1 MSRIIK
7 FLAIALFACAMTPAY
22 AQNSSKAEKTINDIV
37 ARYDGTQGVEC
48 MSVVKGSGLELI
60 KMTLNKEFGKSF
72 MKGVTSITIIDY
84 SEASQET
91 CTSLR
96 KDLDVFLSVLQEFDL
111 SEEESFSK
119 NEYLR
124 CFSAVS
130 DSGTL
135 SDFVIAVEDDKTKML
150 MYMAGTIQVEQ

>member
-1 MSRIIK
+1 M
-7 FLAIALFACAMTPAY
+7 
-22 AQNSSKAEKTINDIV
+22 N
-37 ARYDGTQGVEC
+37 
-48 MSVVKGSGLELI
+48 
-60 KMTLNKEFGKSF
+60 
-72 MKGVTSITIIDY
+72 SITIIDY

-96 KDLDVFLSVLQEFDL
+96 KDLDVFLSVLQEFHL

-119 NEYLR
+119 KEYLR

-135 SDFVIAVEDDKTKML
+135 SDFVIAVEDDKT
-150 MYMAGTIQVEQ
+150 E

>member
-1 MSRIIK
+1 
-7 FLAIALFACAMTPAY
+7 MTPAY
-22 AQNSSKAEKTINDIV
+22 AQNSSKVEKTINDIV

-124 CFSAVS
+124 CFSAVT
-130 DSGTL
+130 DSATL
-135 SDFVIAVEDDKTKML
+135 SDFVIAVEDDNTKML

>member
-1 MSRIIK
+1 M
-7 FLAIALFACAMTPAY
+7 MVP
-22 AQNSSKAEKTINDIV
+22 
-37 ARYDGTQGVEC
+37 QGVEC
-48 MSVVKGSGLELI
+48 MSVVKGSDLELI

-96 KDLDVFLSVLQEFDL
+96 KGLDVFLSVLQEFDL
-111 SEEESFSK
+111 SEEESLSK

-124 CFSAVS
+124 CLSAVS

-135 SDFVIAVEDDKTKML
+135 SDFVIAMEDEKTKML
-150 MYMAGTIQVEQ
+150 IYMAGTIQ